1 MLKRDARK
9 LFKEKRR
16 ELTSSDQMKLDDLL
30 LIQFQKLQFPF
41 LSYALSFFP
50 IEENHEVN
58 TFIFTAYLQ
67 FKNPGMHVTYPKT
80 NFSNEQMQAILDK
93 SENFVR
99 NAYNIY
105 EPVSGEEIEPQLLD
119 LVFVPLLVCD
129 KNGNRVGYGKGF
141 YDRFL
146 KLCRPDCLKVGL
158 SYFEPIEVITDTN
171 EFDVPLDFCITPQ
184 KAYVF

>member
-1 MLKRDARK
+1 MLKREARK
-9 LFKEKRR
+9 LFREKRKQ
-16 ELTSSDQMKLDDLL
+16 LSSSEQTKLDDLL
-30 LIQFQKLQFPF
+30 LIQFQKIDLPF

-50 IEENHEVN
+50 IEEHHEVN

-67 FKNPGMHVTYPKT
+67 FQHPGLHIAYPRT
-80 NFSNEQMQAILDK
+80 DFSNDQMQAILDK

-105 EPVSGEEIEPQLLD
+105 EPASGEEIPPQLLD
-119 LVFVPLLVCD
+119 LVLVPLLVCD
-129 KNGNRVGYGKGF
+129 ESGNRVGYGKGF

-146 KLCRPDCLKVGL
+146 KLCRPDCVKVGL
-158 SYFEPIEVITDTN
+158 SYFDPVQTITDAD
-171 EFDVPLDFCITPQ
+171 EFDVPLNYCITPQ